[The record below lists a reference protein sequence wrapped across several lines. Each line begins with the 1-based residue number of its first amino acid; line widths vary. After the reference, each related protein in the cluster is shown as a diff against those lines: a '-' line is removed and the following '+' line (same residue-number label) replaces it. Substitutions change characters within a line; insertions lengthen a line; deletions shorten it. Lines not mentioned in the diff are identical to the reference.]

1 MLWLPQS
8 GMGVGVGKV
17 GGKNG
22 DGWSMD
28 AEMDSLGTFEW

>member
-1 MLWLPQS
+1 MASPVRD
-8 GMGVGVGKV
+8 GVVGVGKV